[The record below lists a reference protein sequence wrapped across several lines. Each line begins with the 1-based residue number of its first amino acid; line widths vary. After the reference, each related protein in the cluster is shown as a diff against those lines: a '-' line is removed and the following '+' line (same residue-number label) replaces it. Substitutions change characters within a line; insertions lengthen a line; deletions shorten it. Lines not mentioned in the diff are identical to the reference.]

1 MFHLHVST
9 MFLVWI
15 FVCITS
21 VFHSCLGENSHLH
34 DSSPGDIIIGGLFP
48 IHLKTNRTTVHGA
61 PTCTDY
67 DFEMFLRA
75 HVMIHAIKEVNLR
88 GILPNLTIGYDIYD
102 TCGDV
107 SIAIKTALQLL
118 KNQSDPQSCSLPKND
133 LPEPKTKVVIGER
146 YSEMSVAVAR
156 IFALSSV
163 AQISYASTSELL
175 SKKYKFP
182 TFLRTVP
189 SDAYQTDAIVQL
201 VLACNWKTV
210 AIVGSDDEYGKYGSD
225 RLEDLFNNETV
236 CIEFIK
242 ILPGDFHRNS
252 SLLPDLVKKIRNSSA
267 EAIILFTRDAYVKII
282 MEEAIKCRLNR
293 TWIASDSWSTSSLI
307 SEMPDIGL
315 AGQVYGFI
323 FKRNEVPGFN
333 DYVSSVFNGTTNSFI
348 NHSLT
353 NPLCLNQSVENQKK
367 NCSQTKSQQCLHPS
381 CLADYIDQGESYS
394 IYLAVQVIAD
404 GLRRLL
410 KCDNQRCKRGPKFT
424 ALELL
429 MEIKKVNCTIDT
441 THIFFNSEGDPSL
454 GYDIVYWN
462 MSESMQLSQIET
474 IGEYL
479 PDRPNGTITIPD
491 DLRSKMENV
500 TVSVYNCSKKCEP
513 GHELKTHAKKCCF
526 DCVRCAS
533 GEFSP
538 KNGQPCKRCGE
549 NQYSLS
555 EKRDQ
560 CLNKTDEYLLWSDP
574 FSIILNFLACVGI
587 VATVGFTVLFAIYY
601 STPIVKAVGGYLCF
615 LELFSLLA
623 SFCLS
628 FSFVGKPTKV
638 SCFLGMPFFFM
649 AFSVCISCILANLLQ
664 ILVGFTFDLNVG
676 SWIKKLNRPLAV
688 VTIVSGVQLVLS
700 VSWLAI
706 QPPTPDKDMSEKTIV
721 HQCEIRFN
729 GFILAMAAYQA
740 LLGFICFTFAFKSK
754 QLPDL
759 YKNAVLITVSMLLVL
774 IIWIVFTPLYLTLTG
789 KYKPAIESAAI
800 LISSYSVLG
809 CHLAPKCYIMVFRK
823 ELNNES
829 AITECIRKH
838 YEQKGIA
845 VVKS

>member
-1 MFHLHVST
+1 PRT
-9 MFLVWI
+9 KAEDLVKMLLKL
-15 FVCITS
+15 VREC
-21 VFHSCLGENSHLH
+21 HYPQLNDHLH

-48 IHLKTNRTTVHGA
+48 IHLKTNRTTIILYINNFGNFMSSINFRS
-61 PTCTDY
+61 Y

-367 NCSQTKSQQCLHPS
+367 NY
-381 CLADYIDQGESYS
+381 YIDQGESYS

-500 TVSVYNCSKKCEP
+500 TVSHFALFTS
-513 GHELKTHAKKCCF
+513 T
-526 DCVRCAS
+526 
-533 GEFSP
+533 
-538 KNGQPCKRCGE
+538 GQPCKRCGE

-838 YEQKGIA
+838 YEAPTSHSKTNTSTTPLLSLYCHLQLESTLDIH
-845 VVKS
+845 